1 MSSPTPADSAA
12 RAQALDPTGSY
23 AVTAPAGSGKTGLLT
38 QRVLR
43 LLPLCEHPEEIL
55 CITFTRKAAAEMQE
69 RITHAITQAA
79 ETPRPEDAHG
89 QLTWDLAQA
98 VLERDKQQQWN
109 LLSSPNRL
117 RIQTI
122 DGLCGA
128 LTRYNPLTSQIGG
141 QTQLLDQ
148 PEQAYR
154 QAVINLLA
162 QIESDRDTA
171 LQQDLSRL
179 LEHLDNNQETVIQLL
194 TSLLA
199 RRDQWLGHLFGKHHA
214 RPYLESVLADISTE
228 CFAETLSILQPWGS
242 DMMLLADYAASNCAE
257 ENIDGRILHCQGIT
271 GLPEADESQLDIW
284 LGITDFLLTQK
295 GEWRSP
301 RGLNK
306 KCGFPAGTDKDSKA
320 LAKQRKQQMSALLAE
335 LQQQPKLLS
344 QLQLIRYLPP
354 AHYDPQQW
362 RLLDSLTHLL
372 PLLVAELKLV
382 FKQLNATDFSEIT
395 RAALTSLGDSDNPTD
410 LALALDY
417 KINHILVDEFQDT
430 ASPQLQLLESLTRGW
445 QPGDGRTLFIVGDGM
460 QSCYG
465 FRDANVGIFL
475 DARRRGIG
483 DVQLTPLDLTVN
495 FRSQGGVIDWVNNT
509 FSLAFP
515 DADDIARGA
524 VRYANAIAF
533 HPPLDGPAVSTQL
546 FMDTDNRQQEANQVC
561 ALVKQAQADQPEG
574 SVAIL
579 VRNRGH
585 LREIIPAL
593 QAAGLRWQAT
603 DIDPLASR
611 MAIIDLLSLT
621 RALLDPSDRIAW
633 LSVLRAPWCGLDL
646 SDLHKIAGRDI
657 ANKDTTDSE
666 FPFLLNRILDHNQL
680 GKPLSENGQ
689 QCLERFARVIRSS
702 WQQRRRKSLR
712 QWVSGTWL
720 ALGGPA
726 CLLDSA
732 DHDNCEAYFNLL
744 DKYDQGSQI
753 PQWQEF
759 KRAVDQLYAA
769 PDKQADTRLQVMTIH
784 KSKGLEFDTVIIPGL
799 DKSSRADDNPLLL
812 WQERINTQ
820 GNNQLLL
827 STLSPT
833 GKDNDPVYHYLKEEQ
848 KLKNRLEA
856 TRLLYVG
863 CTRAIKR
870 LYLLG
875 NAKLDSKTET
885 PKAPASG
892 SLLASFWRGLDLSE
906 VHCIPAAP
914 TDNNHTDD
922 ERDQADNYLP
932 YNLRLSPGWQPPTLV
947 PATTLAAYRGRE
959 FSDEE
964 NLVNIDSFRHRH
976 ARHTGTVIHRILQQ
990 IGNEGP
996 ERWDNARIQQ
1006 QLPLWQIQLRQQGL
1020 NGIALQQACHQIE
1033 LAIRK
1038 TLSDPQALWLLDPN
1052 HIESACELEIQYI
1065 AREPRLAIIDRTFV
1079 INDDSEELRWIVDYK
1094 SSEPASGQTL
1104 EAFLQQE
1111 ITEYQPQLQRYGDL
1125 FSQREARRIKLALY
1139 FPLLQHLQEVEY
1151 LNKPSI

>member
-1 MSSPTPADSAA
+1 MSNTTPADSTA
-12 RAQALDPTGSY
+12 RSQALDPTGSY

-38 QRVLR
+38 QRVLK

-79 ETPRPEDAHG
+79 ETPRPSDPHG

-98 VLERDKQQQWN
+98 VLQRDKQQQWN

-128 LTRYNPLTSQIGG
+128 LTRHNPLASQIGG

-154 QAVINLLA
+154 QAVINLLTN
-162 QIESDRDTA
+162 IESDSDEE
-171 LQQDLSRL
+171 LQNDLSRL

-199 RRDQWLGHLFGKHHA
+199 RRDQWLGHLLGKRHA
-214 RPYLESVLADISTE
+214 RPYLENVLAELVGE
-228 CFAETLSILQPWGS
+228 CFTETSELLQPWAS

-257 ENIDGRILHCQGIT
+257 EHIDTRILLCKGQT
-271 GLPEADESQLDIW
+271 GLPTLDSTQLDLW

-320 LAKQRKQQMSALLAE
+320 LAKQRKQQMSELLAE
-335 LQQQPKLLS
+335 LQEQPKLLS

-382 FKQLNATDFSEIT
+382 FKQLNATDFSEVT
-395 RAALTSLGDSDNPTD
+395 RAALISLGDSDSPTD

-417 KINHILVDEFQDT
+417 RINHILVDEFQDT

-445 QPGDGRTLFIVGDGM
+445 QQGDGRTLFIVGDGM

-475 DARRRGIG
+475 DARGRGIG

-495 FRSQGGVIDWVNNT
+495 FRSQGGVIDWVNKT
-509 FSLAFP
+509 FALAFP

-533 HPPLDGPAVSTQL
+533 HPPMEGPAVSTHL
-546 FMDTDNRQQEANQVC
+546 FMDAENRDQEAELVC
-561 ALVKQAQADQPEG
+561 SLVKQSQAEQPDG
-574 SVAIL
+574 TVAIL

-585 LREIIPAL
+585 LRDIIPAL
-593 QAAGLRWQAT
+593 QASGLRWQAT

-633 LSVLRAPWCGLDL
+633 LSLLRSPWCGLDL
-646 SDLHKIAGRDI
+646 SDLHLLAGRKPD
-657 ANKDTTDSE
+657 ADRAE
-666 FPFLLNRILDHNQL
+666 FPFLLQRILDHGASSDKQ
-680 GKPLSENGQ
+680 LSENGQ
-689 QCLERFARVIRSS
+689 KCLERFARVIRSS
-702 WQQRRRKSLR
+702 WHQRRRKTLR
-712 QWVSGTWL
+712 QWISGAWL

-732 DHDNCEAYFNLL
+732 DYDNCDAYFNLL
-744 DKYDQGSQI
+744 DKYDQGGQI
-753 PQWQEF
+753 PQWLEF

-769 PDKQADTRLQVMTIH
+769 PDKQADARLQVMTIH

-812 WQERINTQ
+812 WQERIDKQ
-820 GNNQLLL
+820 GHNQLLL

-833 GKDNDPVYHYLKEEQ
+833 GQDNDPVYHYLKEEQ

-870 LYLLG
+870 LYLLA
-875 NAKLDSKTET
+875 NAKSDPKTEA
-885 PKAPASG
+885 PKAPSSG
-892 SLLASFWRGLDLSE
+892 SLLASFWRGLDMSE
-906 VHCIPAAP
+906 LNCIPAASETKADISP
-914 TDNNHTDD
+914 KRDD
-922 ERDQADNYLP
+922 DDSYLP
-932 YNLRLSPGWQPPTLV
+932 YSLRLSADWQRPVLV

-976 ARHTGTVIHRILQQ
+976 ARHIGTVIHRILQQ

-996 ERWDNARIQQ
+996 QRWDNARIQH
-1006 QLPLWQIQLRQQGL
+1006 QLPIWQMQLRQQGF
-1020 NGIALQQACHQIE
+1020 NGNTLQQASHQIE

-1052 HIESACELEIQYI
+1052 HKESACELEIQYI

-1079 INDDSEELRWIVDYK
+1079 VSEKDQEQRWIVDYK
-1094 SSEPASGQTL
+1094 SSEPAAGQSL

-1111 ITEYQPQLQRYGDL
+1111 VAEYQPQLQRYADL
-1125 FSQREARRIKLALY
+1125 FRQREDRQIKLALY
-1139 FPLLQHLQEVEY
+1139 FPLLQHLQDVEY
-1151 LNKPSI
+1151 LNKL